1 MLFFDIIPEGFPAGA
16 QFFFN
21 LAIATIAIPL
31 KSTLLPLGIDDYW
44 YLGAVTESR
53 PFAIHIY
60 RDERVTSNDVE
71 TFPHCVLELDPT
83 ADICWYDLVDYE
95 TVSRSLNI
103 HSVSASASSRYP
115 VCLSKQP

>member
-1 MLFFDIIPEGFPAGA
+1 MLMFFDIVPEGFPAGA

-31 KSTLLPLGIDDYW
+31 QSILLPPGIEDYW
-44 YLGAVTESR
+44 YLGGVTESR

-60 RDERVTSNDVE
+60 RDERVSKDVVE

-83 ADICWYDLVDYE
+83 GDICWYDLIDYE
-95 TVSRSLNI
+95 TDDPWELNPTLEDFD
-103 HSVSASASSRYP
+103 YDDEDY
-115 VCLSKQP
+115 